1 MAKKHTTMA
10 AAAPDPFGNA
20 TTVAESI
27 VSQMMEGEEEKVQ
40 PISTAPV
47 PRTSTVPVT
56 KRATNRT
63 SDMANE
69 RATSGAAA
77 GCKPGMARQSYV
89 LPVDLPGKIKSL
101 AGHLGIPA
109 STLAAEILEQG
120 VAEREKEFWEL
131 VSKRH

>member
-27 VSQMMEGEEEKVQ
+27 VSQMKSGVEEETPTPPPPSK
-40 PISTAPV
+40 PSPKSA
-47 PRTSTVPVT
+47 TVSVT
-56 KRATNRT
+56 
-63 SDMANE
+63 D

-89 LPVDLPGKIKSL
+89 LPVDLPGKLKAL

-109 STLAAEILEQG
+109 STLAAEILEQNRYR
-120 VAEREKEFWEL
+120 VE
-131 VSKRH
+131 VN

>member
-27 VSQMMEGEEEKVQ
+27 VSQMKSGVEEETPTPPPPSK
-40 PISTAPV
+40 PSPKSA
-47 PRTSTVPVT
+47 TVSVT
-56 KRATNRT
+56 
-63 SDMANE
+63 D

-89 LPVDLPGKIKSL
+89 LPVDLPGKLKAL

-120 VAEREKEFWEL
+120 VAEREKEFWKQ
-131 VSKRH
+131 VSSRS

>member
-27 VSQMMEGEEEKVQ
+27 VNQMKGRVEEEPKMTR
-40 PISTAPV
+40 PAPV
-47 PRTSTVPVT
+47 IRNNKETS
-56 KRATNRT
+56 KT
-63 SDMANE
+63 SDVTTE
-69 RATSGAAA
+69 RVTSGAAA

-89 LPVDLPGKIKSL
+89 LPVDLPGKIKAL

-109 STLAAEILEQG
+109 STLAAEILEEG
-120 VAEREKEFWEL
+120 VAEREKKFWL
-131 VSKRH
+131 QISKRG